1 MFMKKCTFCGT
12 ENADTTVF
20 CELCGHRFNPT
31 LDNETSSFGGN
42 KESTVESRPVNEP
55 DTAPLGSSKDT
66 TVNEQPTK
74 QSSEKKNCPFCNGS
88 GKADYLVQ
96 AGFKTVLEERPCHI
110 CAGTGK
116 LEDEAFSIISK
127 QLDELKKQAV
137 AGGIIRDN
145 CPTCRGFGYAFT
157 RSKTFGMDT
166 ISQIKCPSCTGRKI
180 TYSRKER

>member
-1 MFMKKCTFCGT
+1 MKKCTFCGT
-12 ENADTTVF
+12 ENADTAVF

-31 LDNETSSFGGN
+31 PDNEISSFGGG
-42 KESTVESRPVNEP
+42 KESTVESQPANEP

-74 QSSEKKNCPFCNGS
+74 QSSEKKSCPFCNGS

-96 AGFKTVLEERPCHI
+96 VGFKTMLEERSCHI
-110 CAGTGK
+110 CIGAGK

-127 QLDELKKQAV
+127 QLDELKEQAV

-145 CPTCRGFGYAFT
+145 CPTCRGFGYAFV

-180 TYSRKER
+180 TYSKREK